1 MKIDLRLLRLALNRR
16 CLLVFTILTGL
27 AAGVLVVV
35 QARLFSHVI
44 NLSFLYKMGL
54 EDVSAWLVWL
64 LGLILLRACLV
75 WVSEAAAGELALR
88 VKRSLRQRVFEHL
101 QALGPAYLRNQESGE
116 LDHVLQEGIETL
128 DAYFSQYLPQLALA
142 ALIPI
147 TYLFFVFPLD
157 WLSGLILL
165 LTAPLIPIF
174 MILIG
179 NLAQSLTRRQW
190 TALSRMSA
198 YFLDVLQ
205 GLTTLKI
212 LGRSR
217 AQIKVLAEVSER
229 FRQVTMGVLKVTFLS
244 ALALEL
250 VSTLSTAVVAV
261 QVGLRLLYGRL
272 EFEQALFVLL
282 LAPEF
287 YLPLRMLGTRFHAGM
302 AGVTAAGRI
311 FEILGQVA
319 PKGGLES
326 DAQGSKKPQLGEDL
340 EIRFENIS
348 LEYEGRKVLDRV
360 NFSLPVGQV
369 TALVGPSGG
378 GKSSLAE
385 LLLGFLQP
393 SSGHIDLDGQ
403 PLSSFSIEDW
413 RKQIAWAP
421 QAPYLLHDSVLNNIR
436 LSYPQASLE
445 QVIRG
450 AEQAHAHEF
459 IQALPHGYETQIGEG
474 GARLKRWSGAA
485 YCPCTRIFARCT
497 HTDPG

>member
-1 MKIDLRLLRLALNRR
+1 MKIDLRLLRLAINQRY
-16 CLLVFTILTGL
+16 LLVLTILTGL
-27 AAGVLVVV
+27 AAGILVVI
-35 QARLFSHVI
+35 QARLLSQVI
-44 NLSFLYKMGL
+44 NLSFLHRLGL
-54 EDVSAWLVWL
+54 EEVSSDLFWL
-64 LGLILLRACLV
+64 LGLIFLRASLV
-75 WVSEAAAGELALR
+75 WISETTAGELALR
-88 VKRSLRQRVFEHL
+88 LKSSLRQQVFEHL
-101 QALGPAYLRNQESGE
+101 QALGPAYIRSQESGE
-116 LDHVLQEGIETL
+116 LDNVLQEGIETL

-142 ALIPI
+142 ALMPVA
-147 TYLFFVFPLD
+147 YLFFVFPLD
-157 WLSGLILL
+157 WISGLILL

-179 NLAQSLTRRQW
+179 NLAQNLTRRQW

-212 LGRSR
+212 LGRSK

-229 FRQVTMGVLKVTFLS
+229 FRLVTMGVLKVTFLS

-311 FEILGQVA
+311 FEIL
-319 PKGGLES
+319 
-326 DAQGSKKPQLGEDL
+326 AQPISAEKPEGMLSHTGEPGPGPVK

-348 LEYEGRKVLDRV
+348 LAHEDRLVLDQV
-360 NFSLPVGQV
+360 SFSLSSGELI
-369 TALVGPSGG
+369 ALVGPSGA

-385 LLLGFLQP
+385 LLLGFRQP
-393 SSGHIDLDGQ
+393 SSGDILPGWAA
-403 PLSSFSIEDW
+403 FIET
-413 RKQIAWAP
+413 I
-421 QAPYLLHDSVLNNIR
+421 
-436 LSYPQASLE
+436 
-445 QVIRG
+445 
-450 AEQAHAHEF
+450 
-459 IQALPHGYETQIGEG
+459 
-474 GARLKRWSGAA
+474 
-485 YCPCTRIFARCT
+485 C
-497 HTDPG
+497 